1 METGNHPFCSKI
13 LQWYRQFGRQLPW
26 RESKDPYSIWLSEI
40 ILQQTRI
47 EQGTAYYHRFLEEF
61 PSVDLLAQAHED
73 KILRLWQ
80 GLGYYS
86 RARNLHKAAQ
96 KVVNEFNGKFP
107 QDYSAL
113 LSLNGVGPYTA
124 SAIASIAFNLPHAV
138 VDGNVYR
145 VLSRYFGIVT
155 PINSSKGIKEFQEL
169 ANRLLP
175 SKQAGDYN
183 QGLMDFGATV
193 CKPALPDCANCPLSN
208 DCIALKNGLVS
219 KLPVKEGKIKV
230 RERFLLF
237 VIIQNMEDITIVE
250 KRAENDIWAG
260 LFQFPLIEL
269 MSIDELNQFQDA
281 EKFSQIF
288 GNDFFEIRKTSS
300 IIKHILSH
308 QKLQVKFVHVLVEK
322 LPSLNGFQEIASID
336 LHAIAMPRAITRYLE
351 SVYRVS

>member
-1 METGNHPFCSKI
+1 METDIHPFCSTI

-47 EQGTAYYHRFLEEF
+47 EQGTAYYHKFLEEF

-86 RARNLHKAAQ
+86 RARNLHKAAK
-96 KVVNEFNGKFP
+96 KVVNQFNGNFP

-113 LSLNGVGPYTA
+113 MSLNGVGPYTA

-145 VLSRYFGIVT
+145 VLSRYFGIAT

-169 ANRLLP
+169 ANKLLP
-175 SKQAGDYN
+175 TKQAGDYN
-183 QGLMDFGATV
+183 QGLMDFGAMV
-193 CKPALPDCANCPLSN
+193 CKPSQPDCLNCPLSDN
-208 DCIALKNGLVS
+208 CIAFKNEQVS
-219 KLPVKEGKIKV
+219 KLPVKEGKIKI

-237 VIIQNMEDITIVE
+237 VFIQNEEGITLVK

-260 LFQFPLIEL
+260 LFQFPLLEFATL
-269 MSIDELNQFQDA
+269 DELNLFYNSEQFVQ
-281 EKFSQIF
+281 FF
-288 GNDFFEIRKTSS
+288 GEQFFKITKTSS

-308 QKLQVKFVHVLVEK
+308 QKLLVKFVHIHVEK
-322 LPSLNGFQEIASID
+322 LPKYDSVQEIASDD
-336 LHAIAMPRAITRYLE
+336 LHAIAMPRVITRYLE
-351 SVYRVS
+351 GNE

>member
-1 METGNHPFCSKI
+1 METDINPFCSAI

-86 RARNLHKAAQ
+86 RARNLHLAAK
-96 KVVNEFNGKFP
+96 KVVNQFNGNFP
-107 QDYSAL
+107 KDYSAL
-113 LSLNGVGPYTA
+113 ISLNGVGPYTA

-145 VLSRYFGIVT
+145 VLSRYFGIAT

-169 ANRLLP
+169 ANKLLP
-175 SKQAGDYN
+175 AKQAGDYN
-183 QGLMDFGATV
+183 QGLMDFGAMV
-193 CKPALPDCANCPLSN
+193 CKPSQPDCVNCPLSN
-208 DCIALKNGLVS
+208 NCLALKNKLVS
-219 KLPVKEGKIKV
+219 KLPVKEGKIKI

-237 VIIQNMEDITIVE
+237 VFIQNEEGITLVK

-260 LFQFPLIEL
+260 LFQFPLLEFAT
-269 MSIDELNQFQDA
+269 MDELNLFYNSEQFVQ
-281 EKFSQIF
+281 FF
-288 GNDFFEIRKTSS
+288 GEQFFKITKTSS

-308 QKLQVKFVHVLVEK
+308 QKLLVKFVHIHVEK
-322 LPSLNGFQEIASID
+322 LPNYDGVQEIASDD
-336 LHAIAMPRAITRYLE
+336 LHAIAMPRVITRYLE
-351 SVYRVS
+351 GNE